1 MPAPR
6 DPRCKLRAGTRRPG
20 GYPVTAATSARRR
33 AVHLHAIDAT
43 SPLETP
49 RARRRLAY
57 HRQHESNAPH
67 HCVGTIPEDPR
78 DARKTVIRAPA
89 EKLLRPAL
97 T

>member
-43 SPLETP
+43 SPLDPP
-49 RARRRLAY
+49 RARRLLTRAA
-57 HRQHESNAPH
+57 HESNTPH
-67 HCVGTIPEDPR
+67 HRVGTTPEDPR

>member
-43 SPLETP
+43 SPLDPP
-49 RARRRLAY
+49 RARRRLMY
-57 HRQHESNAPH
+57 
-67 HCVGTIPEDPR
+67 GTRHTSLTRRTTASARPPRTPE
-78 DARKTVIRAPA
+78 TPA
-89 EKLLRPAL
+89 GP
-97 T
+97 

>member
-43 SPLETP
+43 SPLDPP
-49 RARRRLAY
+49 RARRSCPQA
-57 HRQHESNAPH
+57 HESSTPH
-67 HCVGTIPEDPR
+67 YCVRTTPEDPE
-78 DARKTVIRAPA
+78 TP
-89 EKLLRPAL
+89 PGP
-97 T
+97 